1 MGDIGQAGDR
11 ADGRRAEVTEHPDER
26 FFELTVDGERA
37 GVVVYEAA
45 GGRYVLT
52 HTVIAEGYQGQGFT
66 QVLLRGVLDD
76 LRARQITVTNYCPV
90 VGHFIELHPEYRSA
104 LDQDRP
110 GSWGARPQAPGQ
122 AEGGSPAG
130 TSA

>member
-1 MGDIGQAGDR
+1 MGDIAQAGDR
-11 ADGRRAEVTEHPDER
+11 ADGRRAEVTEHADER

-37 GVVVYEAA
+37 GVVVYEPA
-45 GGRYVLT
+45 GRRYVLT
-52 HTVIAEGYQGQGFT
+52 HTVIAEGYQGQGFS

-90 VGHFIELHPEYRSA
+90 VGHFIDLHPEYRSVI
-104 LDQDRP
+104 DPDRP
-110 GSWGARPQAPGQ
+110 GSRAAQPQAPGQ
-122 AEGGSPAG
+122 TEDGGPAG